1 MFLKFSG
8 KKISGI
14 LNVIPKNEVFFDDE
28 IENYN
33 FSREQSLKLKSI
45 MGYEKKRIA
54 DPGVCISDL
63 ALFGLNYLFEKNL
76 LDKNDIDAII
86 VVTQTPD
93 FIMPPTSNYIQGALG
108 LSHDVYCLDINQ
120 GCAGFLVGLFEAY
133 TLLSQD
139 SISKVVLINADIL
152 SRKVSIRDRNSNPLI
167 GDAASITIV
176 ENSKDSQPIFASIRN
191 DGALYDSL
199 IIPAGGMKRPIDNE
213 TSKIIQDESGNYR
226 SLNNLVMKGDSVF
239 NFVMTRVPPM
249 IDEILDYSGKSKDE
263 IDYFLFHQPN
273 KFMLS
278 KLAAKIGIG
287 KDKMPSNIVENF
299 GNSSGASIPTVISYN
314 LSDKLYNNSLLCCLA
329 GFGVG
334 LTWASQVLNIGPLSF
349 NHIVEF

>member
-1 MFLKFSG
+1 MFLKFSN

-28 IENYN
+28 IVNYN

-45 MGYEKKRIA
+45 MGYEKKRIV
-54 DPGVCISDL
+54 DPGICISDL
-63 ALFGLNYLFEKNL
+63 ALFGLDYLFKKNL
-76 LDKNDIDAII
+76 LHKEEIDAII

-93 FIMPPTSNYIQGALG
+93 FIMPPTSNYLHGVLD
-108 LSHDVYCLDINQ
+108 LSQDVYCLDINQ

-133 TLLSQD
+133 SLLSHD
-139 SISKVVLINADIL
+139 TVNKVVLINADIL
-152 SRKVSIRDRNSNPLI
+152 SRKVSIQDRNSNPLI

-176 ENSKDSQPIFASIRN
+176 ENSSELKPIFASIKN
-191 DGALYDSL
+191 DGSLYDSL
-199 IIPAGGMKRPIDNE
+199 IIPAGGMKRPIDND
-213 TSKIIQDESGNYR
+213 TSKMIKDESGNYR
-226 SLNNLVMKGDSVF
+226 SLNHLVMKGDSVF

-249 IDEILDYSGKSKDE
+249 ISEILDYSGKLKEE

-278 KLAAKIGIG
+278 KLAEKIGIS

-314 LSDKLYNNSLLCCLA
+314 LSDKLSKNSLLCCLA

-334 LTWASQVLNIGPLSF
+334 LTWASQILEIGPLSF
-349 NHIVEF
+349 NQIIEF